1 MVAKQRSTNL
11 FHSLF
16 LSFKVVLTT
25 QTTKGQL
32 KCEILSD
39 IQPYN
44 NPSKPVY
51 KYRVWVSEDGLKR
64 RHKVFKVK
72 STALDFIN
80 RAKAWKKGIDIS
92 SAESGEKQGFS
103 ALITPPPALQIRP
116 VQKNSIPK
124 KTPDKNRTFF
134 CAHIPYRHAPPRRIQ
149 PQNATKTRRNA
160 TSARTTYFFAFGS
173 KSL

>member
-1 MVAKQRSTNL
+1 MQ
-11 FHSLF
+11 
-16 LSFKVVLTT
+16 
-25 QTTKGQL
+25 
-32 KCEILSD
+32 ILSD

-80 RAKAWKKGIDIS
+80 QSKAWKKGIDIS

-103 ALITPPPALQIRP
+103 ALITPTRTAKYAPFKKIPY
-116 VQKNSIPK
+116 PK
-124 KTPDKNRTFF
+124 KRPTKIGRFF

-149 PQNATKTRRNA
+149 PQGATKTRRNA